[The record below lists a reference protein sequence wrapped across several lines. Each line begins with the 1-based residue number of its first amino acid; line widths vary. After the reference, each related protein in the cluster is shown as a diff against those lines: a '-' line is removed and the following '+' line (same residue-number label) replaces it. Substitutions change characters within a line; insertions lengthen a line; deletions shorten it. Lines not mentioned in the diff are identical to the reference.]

1 MSAYPFVFM
10 YAHSLSPWS
19 IFLYLKLDCGKTR
32 LILCIMII
40 EEILFKGYKISLV
53 YKQWQLWVLRSNFTS
68 CTLSEQEKQSS
79 SRSDRRLPRSYC
91 KYIYTYVSADK
102 KSVEVDSHLK
112 FLVKFFGIFKYSC
125 EHGLLCNRILW
136 SKHTYAIKIISS
148 RIKVCF
154 SKNLRNSFYFFFP
167 SYQCKVTHP
176 AAVSACEALK
186 ANRDSNIKDIF

>member
-1 MSAYPFVFM
+1 M

-79 SRSDRRLPRSYC
+79 SRSDYRGHIVST
-91 KYIYTYVSADK
+91 YIQTKVWTK
-102 KSVEVDSHLK
+102 QSVEVDSHLK

-125 EHGLLCNRILW
+125 EHGLLCNRILC

-154 SKNLRNSFYFFFP
+154 SKSLRNSF
-167 SYQCKVTHP
+167 
-176 AAVSACEALK
+176 
-186 ANRDSNIKDIF
+186 